1 MKATEKA
8 VAEDQCPVA
17 ALLTQAERL
26 IDAHERIEE
35 LAASDERVP
44 AKREVPATSVGLH
57 FLLDEIETRASFL
70 QATSAGGA
78 LFQICVASHWLELI
92 SEGENPGNL
101 DRAEMLRGVL
111 YSLATFV
118 ESVAGGRNENACRE
132 YYMPQFSAPCAHAG
146 AT

>member
-1 MKATEKA
+1 MTATERA
-8 VAEDQCPVA
+8 AADNERPVV
-17 ALLTQAERL
+17 ALLTEAEKL
-26 IDAHERIEE
+26 IDAHEHYEE
-35 LAASDERVP
+35 LAASDQRASGTTDIP
-44 AKREVPATSVGLH
+44 AASVGLH
-57 FLLDEIETRASFL
+57 FLLDEIEAHASGL

-92 SEGENPGNL
+92 SEGEHPGNR

-111 YSLATFV
+111 YSLVTFI

-146 AT
+146 AM